1 MELGRDA
8 DTGGQVKYVVEFAKA
23 LAELPQVYRVDLLTR
38 QICDPSVDW
47 SYGEPQEML
56 TTGAPEGEGTGESG
70 GAYIVRIPCGPR
82 DKYVRKEEVSHLSK
96 PVFISSPCGMFSMKS
111 C

>member
-38 QICDPSVDW
+38 QICDPSVDY

-56 TTGAPEGEGTGESG
+56 TSGAPEGEEGENWGESQ

-82 DKYVRKEEVSHLSK
+82 EKYVRKEEVGATAHRLA
-96 PVFISSPCGMFSMKS
+96 FLTLQ
-111 C
+111 